1 MHDFISPASSHITS
15 FYGSRTHP
23 ITGVKN
29 KFHYGIDYSGL
40 ASHDVVAAADGVVR
54 IAKHMAGYGNVIM
67 ITHNIGGRIYET
79 VYAHLDSFKVKQ
91 GVKVKQGQS
100 IAVMGNSGS
109 STSRHLHA
117 ELFNGY
123 YRSDY
128 SNTLNPLQYFFDANT
143 LELQQLLNK
152 TAPFNLKEDGFRGE
166 NTINAIAVFQK
177 RQGLTVDGYAGAAT
191 FSTLRKLVNNP
202 PKQVASDSPL
212 NSVIANNKSNT
223 EMLITTSATLKKS
236 YEDFLQQ
243 AVNQKIIQPKWK
255 QDYLGGSLSISDAI
269 HLDIL
274 IRNNMK

>member
-1 MHDFISPASSHITS
+1 MIKINNVTIPTPSE
-15 FYGSRTHP
+15 YN
-23 ITGVKN
+23 V
-29 KFHYGIDYSGL
+29 GIQDLSKAERNARGTMIIE
-40 ASHDVVAAADGVVR
+40 R
-54 IAKHMAGYGNVIM
+54 IATKRKLEMNWKYL
-67 ITHNIGGRIYET
+67 T
-79 VYAHLDSFKVKQ
+79 K
-91 GVKVKQGQS
+91 
-100 IAVMGNSGS
+100 
-109 STSRHLHA
+109 
-117 ELFNGY
+117 
-123 YRSDY
+123 
-128 SNTLNPLQYFFDANT
+128 